1 MPDVQITEPKIY
13 LNDNR
18 RKNWFWDYNDVF
30 SSDLSDKAKLVRL
43 FLARCA
49 NGDRQSW
56 PSLNYIAKCCGI
68 SKPTVIKAINELE
81 EKGWIQKTIRIRP
94 NQEHESTVYA
104 LLDPPKTDDGSKTVL
119 PPVKTEPEEEGGGKA
134 TLPPVKK
141 QTGLEMGGSKTALL
155 PVKNIT
161 ENPPETGGG
170 VVKQLYHVVKPFDDV
185 VKPVD
190 SNNTQITIPIY
201 DRWIDRYNMSHQNC
215 AEIAQ
220 DKNPEADKNDPEQVI
235 IDQFC
240 AETGATP
247 EQVFEAIRRTN
258 QQQKQGNIKHSY
270 FGLLKAVIN
279 TVMQEEAVIAKLTPE
294 KTDMPQ
300 DIPAYI
306 NKPEEIRK
314 DNNPVNNTYTQEF
327 EEFYAEY
334 PRKIEKRKAF
344 KAFQARL
351 KEGVNPGDLILAA
364 QNYREYCLTHGTE
377 PKYIKHPATFLGP
390 NKPYED
396 WINPAVETQ
405 LNVPKA
411 WHTIKRYLEEEHSCE
426 ENHSDD
432 WLEKALKTAGDNVPK
447 AWHVLRKYLQEEE
460 GCSID

>member
-1 MPDVQITEPKIY
+1 
-13 LNDNR
+13 
-18 RKNWFWDYNDVF
+18 
-30 SSDLSDKAKLVRL
+30 
-43 FLARCA
+43 
-49 NGDRQSW
+49 
-56 PSLNYIAKCCGI
+56 
-68 SKPTVIKAINELE
+68 
-81 EKGWIQKTIRIRP
+81 
-94 NQEHESTVYA
+94 
-104 LLDPPKTDDGSKTVL
+104 
-119 PPVKTEPEEEGGGKA
+119 
-134 TLPPVKK
+134 
-141 QTGLEMGGSKTALL
+141 
-155 PVKNIT
+155 
-161 ENPPETGGG
+161 
-170 VVKQLYHVVKPFDDV
+170 
-185 VKPVD
+185 
-190 SNNTQITIPIY
+190 
-201 DRWIDRYNMSHQNC
+201 MSHQNC

-235 IDQFC
+235 IDQLC

-411 WHTIKRYLEEEHSCE
+411 WHTIKRYLEEESCE
-426 ENHSDD
+426 QSHSDD

-460 GCSID
+460 GCSIDKNRNS